1 MDVKEPDSS
10 LLSKPLLRYWLA
22 TRPAFLLAS
31 LIPACVGVAAAYA
44 QHYTIHWDLF
54 VLTLLAL
61 ALTHAGINVLN
72 DYYDNLNNTDNLNT
86 ERLFPFTGGSR
97 FIQNG
102 IFTPDNLF
110 KFGISLLLAAV
121 AIGLLLSS
129 LSSWRLL
136 IVGILGLL
144 VGWGYS
150 APPLRLNSRGL
161 GEVAVAIG
169 FGVLTPLGAWLVQTQ
184 HFSWYPIVISLP
196 LALLVMNVLYINQ
209 FPDYTADKQ
218 AGKHHWVVR
227 LGLNKAPLVYQT
239 SIGLALTLLL
249 LLIFNQ
255 TLSAWSLLSVL
266 PLGFGIAAER
276 QLVRYAFTPAQL
288 RPAIQFTLNALLLHG
303 ALLTFSLFIRD

>member
-1 MDVKEPDSS
+1 MV
-10 LLSKPLLRYWLA
+10 
-22 TRPAFLLAS
+22 
-31 LIPACVGVAAAYA
+31 
-44 QHYTIHWDLF
+44 
-54 VLTLLAL
+54 
-61 ALTHAGINVLN
+61 
-72 DYYDNLNNTDNLNT
+72 
-86 ERLFPFTGGSR
+86 
-97 FIQNG
+97 
-102 IFTPDNLF
+102 
-110 KFGISLLLAAV
+110 
-121 AIGLLLSS
+121 GLLG
-129 LSSWRLL
+129 L
-136 IVGILGLL
+136 I

-161 GEVAVAIG
+161 GEIAVAIG

-184 HFSWYPIVISLP
+184 QLSWYPIVISLP

-209 FPDYTADKQ
+209 FPDYAADKQ

-255 TLSAWSLLSVL
+255 TLSAWSLFSVL

-276 QLVRYAFTPAQL
+276 QLVRYALTPTQL

-303 ALLTFSLFIRD
+303 AFLTFSLFIRD